1 MFLMDY
7 LYNNNV
13 NNVPLFVSA
22 ENVFWKNE
30 TFFFLESYVIFPL
43 FGSARE
49 NELENVFWCLGGAA
63 NY

>member
-1 MFLMDY
+1 MCLC
-7 LYNNNV
+7 
-13 NNVPLFVSA
+13 LFRR
-22 ENVFWKNE
+22 K
-30 TFFFLESYVIFPL
+30 TFSGKMKPFFLESYVIFPL